1 MQTLNLEHNG
11 NSRQVELTTGETTRI
26 EFAPGEQLRVTPEAL
41 QTMEF
46 SQSGENLTVRF
57 ADGSEAELVGY
68 LASATPTL
76 IVTGVGSV
84 ELRTIAPD
92 IQPAAG
98 PDGDAIGSGDSLLAA
113 PSIASSLDDAS
124 AQTPLQAQGTRD
136 YVRGVEFSEDPQL
149 VAAADTGGDSV
160 VPPTP
165 NVPPQAKNDA
175 AELNEHTSIDIDVL
189 SNDIDP
195 EGGPLTITDL
205 SDPANGSATLNPDD
219 SIHYEPD
226 AHYVGNDSFT
236 YTVNDED
243 GASSTATVNILIVPT
258 MPDAVADSAYSNGAP
273 VTIDI
278 LANDTGLQDGPLIV
292 VAGDGANGTVTID
305 PITHHAIYTP
315 SPHFVGVDT
324 FYYKVFDS
332 HFDYSATSV
341 TVTVA
346 ALVANDDDPSDI
358 AGFSGDSTVI
368 FNVLDNDTGIDD
380 QPLVLVAADGDNG
393 VTSILNDLT
402 IGYRPSA
409 DFSGDDSFLYKVFDA
424 DYDHDSAKVDVN
436 GVLSGSETDD
446 ADLTGSAG
454 NDILFGLGG
463 NDTLDGGEGTDAVLG
478 GAGDDV
484 LIFDANDSFLDG
496 GSGVDTLS
504 LNWDDGSLDEL
515 LTKIDNI
522 EQAELNTAGA
532 NGEQSY
538 LLSDTGIS
546 SLSLSDGVIS
556 IDNSGNA
563 TNSDGIT
570 GLNFAQLS
578 GGVSVFADVPIDA
591 VFV

>member
-136 YVRGVEFSEDPQL
+136 YVRGVEFSEDPEL
-149 VAAADTGGDSV
+149 VAAADTGGDPV
-160 VPPTP
+160 VPL
-165 NVPPQAKNDA
+165 QAKNDA

-278 LANDTGLQDGPLIV
+278 LANDTGLEDGPLIV

-315 SPHFVGVDT
+315 SPDFVGEDT

-332 HFDYSATSV
+332 HYDHSSTSV
-341 TVTVA
+341 TVTVDEP
-346 ALVANDDDPSDI
+346 LVANDDDPSDI

-393 VTSILNDLT
+393 VTSIDPNDLT

>member
-136 YVRGVEFSEDPQL
+136 YVRGVEFSEDPEL
-149 VAAADTGGDSV
+149 VAAADTGGDPV
-160 VPPTP
+160 VPL
-165 NVPPQAKNDA
+165 QAKNDA

-258 MPDAVADSAYSNGAP
+258 MPDAVADSAYSNGGP

-278 LANDTGLQDGPLIV
+278 LANDTGLEDGPLIV

-315 SPHFVGVDT
+315 SPDFVGEDT

-332 HFDYSATSV
+332 HYDHSSTSV
-341 TVTVA
+341 TVTVDEP
-346 ALVANDDDPSDI
+346 LVANDDDPSDI

-368 FNVLDNDTGIDD
+368 FNVLDNDTGIGD
-380 QPLVLVAADGDNG
+380 QPLVLMATDGDNG

-409 DFSGDDSFLYKVFDA
+409 EFSGDDSFLYNVFDA
-424 DYDHDSAKVDVN
+424 NYDHDSAKVDVN

>member
-1 MQTLNLEHNG
+1 
-11 NSRQVELTTGETTRI
+11 
-26 EFAPGEQLRVTPEAL
+26 
-41 QTMEF
+41 
-46 SQSGENLTVRF
+46 
-57 ADGSEAELVGY
+57 
-68 LASATPTL
+68 
-76 IVTGVGSV
+76 
-84 ELRTIAPD
+84 
-92 IQPAAG
+92 
-98 PDGDAIGSGDSLLAA
+98 
-113 PSIASSLDDAS
+113 
-124 AQTPLQAQGTRD
+124 QGTRD

-205 SDPANGSATLNPDD
+205 SDPAHGSATLNPDD

-258 MPDAVADSAYSNGAP
+258 MPDAVADSAYSNGGP

-278 LANDTGLQDGPLIV
+278 LANDTGLEDGPLIV

-315 SPHFVGVDT
+315 SPDFVGEDT

-332 HFDYSATSV
+332 HYDHSSTSV
-341 TVTVA
+341 TVTVDEP
-346 ALVANDDDPSDI
+346 LVANDDDPSDI

-393 VTSILNDLT
+393 VTSIDPNDLT

>member
-1 MQTLNLEHNG
+1 M
-11 NSRQVELTTGETTRI
+11 
-26 EFAPGEQLRVTPEAL
+26 
-41 QTMEF
+41 
-46 SQSGENLTVRF
+46 
-57 ADGSEAELVGY
+57 
-68 LASATPTL
+68 
-76 IVTGVGSV
+76 
-84 ELRTIAPD
+84 
-92 IQPAAG
+92 
-98 PDGDAIGSGDSLLAA
+98 
-113 PSIASSLDDAS
+113 
-124 AQTPLQAQGTRD
+124 
-136 YVRGVEFSEDPQL
+136 
-149 VAAADTGGDSV
+149 
-160 VPPTP
+160 
-165 NVPPQAKNDA
+165 
-175 AELNEHTSIDIDVL
+175 L

-258 MPDAVADSAYSNGAP
+258 MPDAVADSAYSNGGP

-278 LANDTGLQDGPLIV
+278 LANDTGLEDGPLIV

-315 SPHFVGVDT
+315 SPDFVGEDT

-332 HFDYSATSV
+332 HYDHSSTSV
-341 TVTVA
+341 TVTVDEP
-346 ALVANDDDPSDI
+346 LVANDDDPSDI

-368 FNVLDNDTGIDD
+368 FNVLDNDTGIGD
-380 QPLVLVAADGDNG
+380 QPLVLMATDGDNG

-409 DFSGDDSFLYKVFDA
+409 EFSGDDSFLYNVFDA
-424 DYDHDSAKVDVN
+424 NYDHDSAKVDVN

-538 LLSDTGIS
+538 LLSDPGIS

>member
-124 AQTPLQAQGTRD
+124 AQNALLQVQVQGTRD

-160 VPPTP
+160 VPL
-165 NVPPQAKNDA
+165 QAKNDA

-258 MPDAVADSAYSNGAP
+258 MPDAVADSAYSNGGP

-278 LANDTGLQDGPLIV
+278 LANDTGLEDGPLIV

-315 SPHFVGVDT
+315 SPDFVGEDT

-332 HFDYSATSV
+332 HYDHSSTSV
-341 TVTVA
+341 TVTVDEP
-346 ALVANDDDPSDI
+346 LVANDDDPSDI

-368 FNVLDNDTGIDD
+368 FNVLDNDTGIGD
-380 QPLVLVAADGDNG
+380 QPLVLMA
-393 VTSILNDLT
+393 
-402 IGYRPSA
+402 
-409 DFSGDDSFLYKVFDA
+409 
-424 DYDHDSAKVDVN
+424 
-436 GVLSGSETDD
+436 TD
-446 ADLTGSAG
+446 
-454 NDILFGLGG
+454 
-463 NDTLDGGEGTDAVLG
+463 
-478 GAGDDV
+478 
-484 LIFDANDSFLDG
+484 
-496 GSGVDTLS
+496 
-504 LNWDDGSLDEL
+504 
-515 LTKIDNI
+515 
-522 EQAELNTAGA
+522 
-532 NGEQSY
+532 
-538 LLSDTGIS
+538 
-546 SLSLSDGVIS
+546 
-556 IDNSGNA
+556 
-563 TNSDGIT
+563 
-570 GLNFAQLS
+570 
-578 GGVSVFADVPIDA
+578 
-591 VFV
+591 